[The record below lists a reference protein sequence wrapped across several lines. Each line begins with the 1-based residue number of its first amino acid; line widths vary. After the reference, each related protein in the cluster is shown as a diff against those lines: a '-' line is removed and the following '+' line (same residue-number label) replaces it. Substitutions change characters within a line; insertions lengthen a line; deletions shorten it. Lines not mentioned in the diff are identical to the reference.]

1 MTELAHLVA
10 NIIHSRKPNF
20 SPKFGIILGSGL
32 GAVAAQLTET
42 EVFAYKDLPGFPTSA
57 IEGQKPQ
64 LTLGKLQQ
72 MPVVCLQGRAHFY
85 EGAESNQILTYV
97 RTLKLLG
104 CDTVIIT
111 GAVGSLRTELQP
123 GQIVIL
129 KDHINLSGKNPLAG
143 TNDASFGVRFPDMGD
158 VYDREWRQ
166 RLEKIG
172 HDLSM
177 PLMEGI
183 YISVLGPSFETPS
196 EIRVFRDIGADVVG
210 MSVVPE
216 VIAARHCGLKVI
228 GLTVVTNLAAGLVN
242 KPQSHEETLMLAEH
256 SSGQLVRLLNSFMS
270 SLIYA
275 TGKVE

>member
-1 MTELAHLVA
+1 MTELAHLAA
-10 NIIHSRKPNF
+10 NIIRSHKSDF
-20 SPKFGIILGSGL
+20 CPKFGIVLGSGL
-32 GAVAAQLTET
+32 GALASQLTET
-42 EVFAYKDLPGFPTSA
+42 ETFAYKDLPGFPSST

-72 MPVVCLQGRAHFY
+72 VPVVCLQGRAHYY
-85 EGAESNQILTYV
+85 EGVESIQILTYI

-104 CDTVIIT
+104 CHTVIIT
-111 GAVGSLRTELQP
+111 GAVGSLHTEIKP

-129 KDHINLSGKNPLAG
+129 KDHINFLGKNPLAG

-158 VYDREWRQ
+158 VYDRDWRQ
-166 RLEKIG
+166 RLEKVG

-177 PLMEGI
+177 SLMEGI

-196 EIRVFRDIGADVVG
+196 EIRVFRNMGADVIG

-228 GLTVVTNLAAGLVN
+228 GLTVVTNLTAGLVN
-242 KPQSHEETLMLAEH
+242 TPQSHEETLMLAEH
-256 SSGQLVRLLNSFMS
+256 SSGQVVRLLSAFMS
-270 SLIYA
+270 SYS
-275 TGKVE
+275 